1 MGSLVNPDLSN
12 QVVSTAV
19 LIGKALYSQV
29 CLKKVSEI
37 SSAHEVP
44 NKIIF

>member
-12 QVVSTAV
+12 QVVSTSV
-19 LIGKALYSQV
+19 LIGKALYSQE
-29 CLKKVSEI
+29 CLKKVSKI